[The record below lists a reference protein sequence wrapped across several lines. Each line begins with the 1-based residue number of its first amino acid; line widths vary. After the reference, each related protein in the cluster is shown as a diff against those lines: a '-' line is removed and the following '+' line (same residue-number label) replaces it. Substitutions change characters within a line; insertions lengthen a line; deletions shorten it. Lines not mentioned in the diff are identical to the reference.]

1 MGKYK
6 VEILLAAWQD
16 IDRISDVYLRLAGA
30 ASAKK
35 ITDALLDT
43 LARLGDFP
51 YMGAQHPD
59 PELARREFR
68 KVLCGDLVCVYKVI
82 GQSVFVYRV
91 VNGRTD
97 YPQLLK
103 KKQKHPA
110 PQKRISAER
119 DVWLQRLGQLIK
131 RFFCPVQNGIYIV
144 ALDVQVFGGDAVGA
158 ADAQHAGQGLQIVI
172 AEVFPLDGAAA
183 GGD

>member
-68 KVLCGDLVCVYKVI
+68 KVLCGA
-82 GQSVFVYRV
+82 
-91 VNGRTD
+91 
-97 YPQLLK
+97 
-103 KKQKHPA
+103 PA
-110 PQKRISAER
+110 PTCSPLRSGCARGQ
-119 DVWLQRLGQLIK
+119 QRGQF
-131 RFFCPVQNGIYIV
+131 RQR
-144 ALDVQVFGGDAVGA
+144 
-158 ADAQHAGQGLQIVI
+158 
-172 AEVFPLDGAAA
+172 
-183 GGD
+183 

>member
-51 YMGAQHPD
+51 IWAPSTPTRSWPAGSS
-59 PELARREFR
+59 ARS
-68 KVLCGDLVCVYKVI
+68 CAATW
-82 GQSVFVYRV
+82 SVSTRS
-91 VNGRTD
+91 
-97 YPQLLK
+97 
-103 KKQKHPA
+103 
-110 PQKRISAER
+110 SAKASSSIA
-119 DVWLQRLGQLIK
+119 WST
-131 RFFCPVQNGIYIV
+131 
-144 ALDVQVFGGDAVGA
+144 
-158 ADAQHAGQGLQIVI
+158 AGPTI
-172 AEVFPLDGAAA
+172 PSC
-183 GGD
+183 

>member
-97 YPQLLK
+97 YPQLL
-103 KKQKHPA
+103 Q
-110 PQKRISAER
+110 
-119 DVWLQRLGQLIK
+119 
-131 RFFCPVQNGIYIV
+131 
-144 ALDVQVFGGDAVGA
+144 
-158 ADAQHAGQGLQIVI
+158 
-172 AEVFPLDGAAA
+172 
-183 GGD
+183 

>member
-43 LARLGDFP
+43 LARLGTSL
-51 YMGAQHPD
+51 YGAQHPD

-103 KKQKHPA
+103 
-110 PQKRISAER
+110 
-119 DVWLQRLGQLIK
+119 
-131 RFFCPVQNGIYIV
+131 
-144 ALDVQVFGGDAVGA
+144 
-158 ADAQHAGQGLQIVI
+158 
-172 AEVFPLDGAAA
+172 
-183 GGD
+183 